1 MNKKFYFGL
10 ALTAGLFASCSS
22 DDLVGES
29 ASSQAFI
36 DNGAPAKI
44 EIGLTPGYEITRGT
58 GRVGDATAAAN
69 AQWEGQEFHVLMLE
83 KGTMLGARTTADDP
97 TTAIIK
103 GAPFTATGSNVIAL
117 DNDAVFYPTL
127 KRDGTSVGVYDFWG
141 YRLDDAA
148 TTDPETFNGYDVV
161 DTGASYTWGAAQT
174 TAPTGVDA
182 GDIGDLTAAPTTA
195 TVGVQ
200 DKWYKYTDNNGTP
213 DDDTDDVLTYV
224 QCTAAS
230 AGTSAATQ
238 ITVPFIIN
246 GTQDLMVAT
255 TSASDATYAAANPD
269 LIFSAKSARNGV
281 KPNLAFKHLLTSLTF
296 KVKPKSRDIT
306 DQADNPTTDPRFV
319 PGYQITNITLKSMAT
334 GELIVAYTGAEPA
347 ERIVWGAAQNWA
359 YPATLTPFQLQTRK
373 KQVNDKADIK
383 MVQISTATTASG
395 TLTYTASYVDESGA
409 GSYVIPAGG
418 APVDL
423 VVYDSKDLNA
433 TTGLPEGNKTTIGA
447 LRGVQDY
454 GWIRTYNSVP
464 RAGGDFE
471 TTDDKNQ
478 CDYRTTEDGPTSDLV
493 PFVANADVDKYL
505 LKWHAPSTAATYKN
519 TTEVAAADYALL
531 PIQNK
536 GGDVANATA
545 LDAVTKKEN
554 VHKVYHQTDIDKYYK
569 IEVNAAATW
578 TTDDDVATDPTVIG
592 KPMLVAPSNDVAN
605 SGYQATVTYKYYK
618 KQDTK
623 TVVETTKTTDPF
635 VINNYTVTG
644 GNKVKGAFEAGKNYN
659 VTITLYSDG
668 EVVNGEATS
677 EPWTEGGDLDAGDD
691 N

>member
-58 GRVGDATAAAN
+58 GMVGDVGGAAN
-69 AQWEGQEFHVLMLE
+69 AQWAGQEFHVLMLE
-83 KGTMLGARTTADDP
+83 KGTMLGAQTTPGDAS
-97 TTAIIK
+97 TAIIK
-103 GAPFTATGSNVIAL
+103 GAPFTATGTGVIAL

-127 KRDGTSVGVYDFWG
+127 KQDGTSVGVYDFWG

-148 TTDPETFNGYDVV
+148 TTDPETFNGYNV
-161 DTGASYTWGAAQT
+161 
-174 TAPTGVDA
+174 
-182 GDIGDLTAAPTTA
+182 
-195 TVGVQ
+195 
-200 DKWYKYTDNNGTP
+200 
-213 DDDTDDVLTYV
+213 
-224 QCTAAS
+224 AAS
-230 AGTSAATQ
+230 AGTAAHTDAVEEADDTNYTAADAADKSEGTTAELTAFTIQANNGKYFHDTDVDKYYKIVYTAGTDAAGNQ

-255 TSASDATYAAANPD
+255 TNASDASYAAANPD

-281 KPNLAFKHLLTSLTF
+281 KPNLSFKHLLSSLTF

-347 ERIVWGAAQNWA
+347 ERIVWGAAQDWA
-359 YPATLTPFQLQTRK
+359 TPTTLTDFQLQCRK
-373 KQVNDKADIK
+373 KKVNDKADIK

-395 TLTYTASYVDESGA
+395 TLTYATTPAQYVDLYTGATSYVVPS
-409 GSYVIPAGG
+409 GG
-418 APVDL
+418 APTTL
-423 VVYDSKDLNA
+423 EVYDSGEVYEE
-433 TTGLPEGNKTTIGA
+433 TGLPKGHKTTIGA
-447 LRGVQDY
+447 LRTSGEDY
-454 GWIRTYNSVP
+454 GWILTYNSVD
-464 RAGGDFE
+464 RTSSE
-471 TTDDKNQ
+471 TTAKKYE
-478 CDYRTTEDGPTSDLV
+478 CDYKSDPEGPTSDLV
-493 PFVANADVDKYL
+493 PFADNADVNKYVL
-505 LKWHAPSTAATYKN
+505 AWTAPSSAATYKN
-519 TTEVAAADYALL
+519 TTVITAAQYDAL
-531 PIQNK
+531 PAQNK
-536 GGDVANATA
+536 GGDVADAA
-545 LDAVTKKEN
+545 ELDAKTKKEN
-554 VHKVYHQTDIDKYYK
+554 VHTVYHQLDDDTYHK

-578 TTDDDVATDPTVIG
+578 TTADDKAKDPKVIG
-592 KPMLVAPSNDVAN
+592 VPMLVAPSNDAAN

-618 KQDTK
+618 KQDAK

-644 GNKVKGAFEAGKNYN
+644 ANKVKGAFVAGKNYN

-677 EPWTEGGDLDAGDD
+677 EPWEDGGDLDAGDE
-691 N
+691 